1 MISWINLTNTFSK
14 FLGFFPGSETC
25 VLGKSL
31 QWGSS
36 KNKWES
42 FAEDELQNYL
52 KSVDPEK
59 ASAETKSLLKIANST
74 DEVVLLYT
82 KTINGELCAKVI
94 SRYLKSNKWSNIALR
109 ELPLE
114 ENEAQF

>member
-1 MISWINLTNTFSK
+1 MQTIITTT
-14 FLGFFPGSETC
+14 GT
-25 VLGKSL
+25 SL
-31 QWGSS
+31 LSNATRELN
-36 KNKWES
+36 KNKGES

-52 KSVDPEK
+52 KSVGPEK

-94 SRYLKSNKWSNIALR
+94 SRYLKSDKWSNIALR